1 MEIPMIP
8 VSVCIITKNE
18 AEHLD
23 KCLSALQPFPFE
35 IVVVDTGSTDNSK
48 EIAHQYTDKV
58 FAFTWIDDFSAARNF
73 AASCAS
79 HNIIFPID
87 TDEIITSLDWDALQ
101 TAIANRPKS
110 VGYVK
115 RLDYFESGS
124 EFRHYDVMIERIY
137 DRRYYH
143 YERPIHEVILPIADI
158 PYSSYETTVTMDHIG
173 YLGDKNALLEKA
185 ERNLTLLRKEVKKT
199 PDDPYPYF
207 QIGQS
212 YMLMRDHE
220 HACEYFSESLARNPV
235 PTESWTRIL
244 VNNFGNAL
252 IELDKP
258 EESIKLLS
266 YYQNYDNNID
276 YLCMIGLSYILIGQ
290 PLRALP
296 EFVKALTAPTR
307 DSNDPR
313 IPSYYI
319 GYIYEYF
326 GKKDIART
334 HYLNCGDYAPAVEA
348 LERLH

>member
-1 MEIPMIP
+1 MIP
-8 VSVCIITKNE
+8 ISVCIITKNE
-18 AEHLD
+18 AERLEQ
-23 KCLSALQPFPFE
+23 CLQALQSFSFE

-48 EIAHQYTDKV
+48 EIARKYTDKV
-58 FAFTWIDDFSAARNF
+58 FDFIWIDDFSAARNY
-73 AASCAS
+73 AAKCAA

-87 TDEIITSLDWDALQ
+87 TDEIVTSLDLNALQ
-101 TAIANRPKS
+101 EAIANHPRS

-115 RLDYFESGS
+115 RLDYFEAGS
-124 EFRHYDVMIERIY
+124 EVRHYDVMIERIY

-143 YERPIHEVILPIADI
+143 FERPIHEVILPLSDI
-158 PYSSYETTVTMDHIG
+158 SYSSYETTVTLDHIG
-173 YLGDKNALLEKA
+173 YLGDKNTLQNKA
-185 ERNLTLLRKEVKKT
+185 ERNLALLQKEVEKS
-199 PDDPYPYF
+199 PEDPYPYF

-220 HACEYFSESLARNPV
+220 HACESFKEAIAHNPA
-235 PTESWTRIL
+235 PTESYTRIL
-244 VNNFGNAL
+244 VNNYGNAL
-252 IELDKP
+252 IELDRP

-266 YYQNYDNNID
+266 YYEYYDNNID
-276 YLCMIGLSYILIGQ
+276 YLCMIGLSYMLIGQ

-296 EFVKALTAPTR
+296 EFVKALSAPTR

-348 LERLH
+348 LARLT

>member
-1 MEIPMIP
+1 MIP
-8 VSVCIITKNE
+8 ISVCIITKNE
-18 AEHLD
+18 AERLEQ
-23 KCLSALQPFPFE
+23 CLQALQSFSFE

-48 EIAHQYTDKV
+48 EIARKYTDKV
-58 FAFTWIDDFSAARNF
+58 FDFIWIDDFSAARNY
-73 AASCAS
+73 AAKCAA

-87 TDEIITSLDWDALQ
+87 TDEIVTSLDLNALQ
-101 TAIANRPKS
+101 EAIANHPRS

-115 RLDYFESGS
+115 RLDYFEAGS
-124 EFRHYDVMIERIY
+124 EVRHYDVMIERIY

-143 YERPIHEVILPIADI
+143 YEAPIHEAIHPISDI
-158 PYSSYETTVTMDHIG
+158 PYTSYETTVTLDHIG
-173 YLGDKNALLEKA
+173 YLGDKDTLRDKA
-185 ERNLTLLRKEVKKT
+185 ERNLTLLYKEVEKA
-199 PDDPYPYF
+199 PDNPYPYF

-220 HACEYFSESLARNPV
+220 HACEYFRESIARNPD
-235 PTESWTRIL
+235 PMESYARML
-244 VNNFGNAL
+244 VNNYGNTL
-252 IELDKP
+252 INLDRP

-266 YYQNYDNNID
+266 YYDYYSDNID
-276 YLCMIGLSYILIGQ
+276 YLCMIGLSYMLIGQ

-348 LERLH
+348 LARLT

>member
-1 MEIPMIP
+1 MIP
-8 VSVCIITKNE
+8 ISVCIITKNE
-18 AEHLD
+18 AEHLEQ
-23 KCLSALQPFPFE
+23 CLQALQTYPFE

-48 EIAHQYTDKV
+48 EIAGKYTDKV
-58 FAFTWIDDFSAARNF
+58 FDFIWLDDFSAARNF
-73 AASCAS
+73 AAGCAS
-79 HNIIFPID
+79 HNLIFPID
-87 TDEIITSLDWDALQ
+87 TDEIVTSLDWNTLQ
-101 TAIANRPKS
+101 TVVANHPKS

-115 RLDYFESGS
+115 RMDYFETAS
-124 EFRHYDVMIERIY
+124 EIRHYDVMIERIY

-143 YERPIHEVILPIADI
+143 YERPIHEVILPISDM
-158 PYSSYETTVTMDHIG
+158 PYTSYETTVTIDHVG
-173 YLGDKNALLEKA
+173 YLGDKETLQSKA
-185 ERNLTLLRKEVKKT
+185 ERNLTLLQKEVEKT
-199 PDDPYPYF
+199 PEDPYPWF

-220 HACEYFSESLARNPV
+220 HACEYFKEAIARNPS
-235 PTESWTRIL
+235 PAESYTRIL
-244 VNNFGNAL
+244 VNNYGNAL
-252 IELDKP
+252 IELDRP
-258 EESIKLLS
+258 EESIQLLT
-266 YYQNYDNNID
+266 YYEQYDNNID
-276 YLCMIGLSYILIGQ
+276 YLCMIGLSYMLLGQ

-348 LERLH
+348 LARL